1 MKSIKMVPIS
11 DYVTLKIEVDR
22 LTDLVEELTGKLA
35 KSNLTTH
42 SPLEKGIV
50 VSSGGNSRYIRVSD
64 IVMFKAESN
73 YSTIYLADGTHL
85 FTSKTVK
92 YWTEKC
98 NANFLYRVHKTYLV
112 NARMIESFESSTATI
127 QLKGGHKATYSDA
140 GRKLL
145 SGLK

>member
-11 DYVTLKIEVDR
+11 DYVTLKMEVDR

-35 KSNLTTH
+35 RINLTSH
-42 SPLEKGIV
+42 APLEKGIV
-50 VSSGGNSRYIRVSD
+50 VSSGGNSRYIKISD

-73 YSTIYLADGTHL
+73 YSTIHLIDGSHL

-98 NANFLYRVHKTYLV
+98 NANFLYRVHKSYLV
-112 NARMIESFESSTATI
+112 NARMIESFEASTATI
-127 QLKGGHKATYSDA
+127 HLKGGHKATYSET
-140 GRKLL
+140 GRQLL